1 MPTVA
6 VLAHRGSPDPANG
19 VGENTI
25 EAFTRARRLGA
36 DGVELDARLAADG
49 AVVVCHDPVLG
60 GIGPVGETLS
70 ADLPDEVPLL
80 SAALTACRGMT
91 VNIEIKNLPGEPS
104 FDPGERLADQVA
116 ELAGGLAGG
125 EASVVVSSFWPGTLE
140 ALRDRHPE
148 VATGFLVTAWP
159 DPSASV
165 AAAAGFGCRALHPNL
180 AMLSRELVDEAH
192 QAGLTVAA
200 WTVGDRADAMMTR
213 LAGVD
218 TVITDDV
225 ALARTVLGR
234 QPAE

>member
-25 EAFTRARRLGA
+25 EAFARARRLGA

-125 EASVVVSSFWPGTLE
+125 RPLLSSRPSGRGPLK
-140 ALRDRHPE
+140 RS
-148 VATGFLVTAWP
+148 ATGTPRWRPGSSSPPGPIRPPAWP
-159 DPSASV
+159 PPPASGAAPSIPTLP
-165 AAAAGFGCRALHPNL
+165 C
-180 AMLSRELVDEAH
+180 
-192 QAGLTVAA
+192 
-200 WTVGDRADAMMTR
+200 
-213 LAGVD
+213 
-218 TVITDDV
+218 
-225 ALARTVLGR
+225 
-234 QPAE
+234 